1 MLPLHGDKNRLTKRC
16 SVISHTRCGCKWACK
31 WFTHF
36 VLTVCDHKGLDELW
50 GEGSIHIPENV
61 YISLSQET
69 VSTCLKTATS
79 SLYLKNLLFLNNLW
93 SSPPSWWRVLRNWLS
108 WSPTSTRSE
117 DPKRTPYPLAS
128 TQSSCSLKITSC
140 IRMLFVDRAQ
150 HLIQSHTRK
159 LNTLDLSTEIY
170 NWTSDFLTRRQL
182 GLHSQTSR
190 DLYCEVCRWHHY
202 HWPH

>member
-50 GEGSIHIPENV
+50 GEGSIHIPENF
-61 YISLSQET
+61 YITLLQSS
-69 VSTCLKTATS
+69 CLKTATS
-79 SLYLKNLLFLNNLW
+79 SLYLKSLLFLNNLW
-93 SSPPSWWRVLRNWLS
+93 SSPPSWWRVLRNWL
-108 WSPTSTRSE
+108 PHHTLSE
-117 DPKRTPYPLAS
+117 DTQRTPYPLAS
-128 TQSSCSLKITSC
+128 TQSSRSLKITSC
-140 IRMLFVDRAQ
+140 IGMLFVDQAQ
-150 HLIQSHTRK
+150 HLIQSHTWK
-159 LNTLDLSTEIY
+159 LNTLDMSTEIY
-170 NWTSDFLTRRQL
+170 NWTLDFLTRRQL

-190 DLYCEVCRWHHY
+190 DLYCNVCRWHHH